1 MTTLPSYLSLDVEA
15 LSKFMVDPQPA
26 NSFVVINAEWLQ
38 TQLKLQARQEL
49 TITQLKTRATAKDNR
64 IEALEQ
70 KLALLELQQPKAIHI
85 RILDIKA

>member
-26 NSFVVINAEWLQ
+26 DSFVVINAEWLQ

-70 KLALLELQQPKAIHI
+70 KLALLELQQPKTIHI
-85 RILDIKA
+85 RVLDVKA